1 MILYLD
7 GNIELAGTV
16 DIIMIARGK
25 KLYILIIK
33 INEIFFSFSSSS
45 TEKVQFGLSV
55 TSHNHRVNNHQR
67 LQPQGWRAN
76 CDFQVV
82 IGYHACVEYL
92 AESMQQ
98 KLNPDCIFLSKHSVI
113 LCIIHK

>member
-33 INEIFFSFSSSS
+33 INEIFFSFSCSVS
-45 TEKVQFGLSV
+45 EK
-55 TSHNHRVNNHQR
+55 R
-67 LQPQGWRAN
+67 
-76 CDFQVV
+76 
-82 IGYHACVEYL
+82 
-92 AESMQQ
+92 
-98 KLNPDCIFLSKHSVI
+98 
-113 LCIIHK
+113 